1 MANAWPE
8 LHRGSR
14 GPDVTTVQY
23 ILRAAR
29 EASRHLKPDGDFGP
43 KTEHAVR
50 EFQEFAGIAVDGIVG
65 PVTWGKLTDGHT
77 VDSTVR
83 RGDEGDFVRA
93 AQTELVKQGYLKAG
107 GVDGDFGP
115 KTEAAVRR
123 FQEDVG
129 LNVDGVVGPKTW
141 RQLVTHRS

>member
-1 MANAWPE
+1 MANAWPV
-8 LHRGSR
+8 LRRGSR

-50 EFQEFAGIAVDGIVG
+50 EFQEFAKITVDGVVG

-77 VDSTVR
+77 VKSTVR
-83 RGDEGDFVRA
+83 RGDQGDFVRA
-93 AQTELVKQGYLKAG
+93 AQTELVKQGHLSSG
-107 GVDGDFGP
+107 GVDGIFGP
-115 KTEAAVRR
+115 KTEAAVRH
-123 FQEDVG
+123 FQDDVG
-129 LNVDGVVGPKTW
+129 LTVDGIVGPHTW
-141 RQLVTHRS
+141 RALVTHKR